1 LQLADMQENLRL
13 RGSLPEEGEAG
24 KETSML
30 WRQGV
35 KDRARRKREVKS
47 RHDERHSA
55 AVRIQAGVRRFLA
68 KIAFGHLVSRARDER
83 YLLAIVKI
91 QSSYRGYHLRAWI
104 HRLVPKL
111 QHSAAVQ
118 IQALVRFV
126 VDLGRIR
133 SLA

>member
-1 LQLADMQENLRL
+1 
-13 RGSLPEEGEAG
+13 
-24 KETSML
+24 
-30 WRQGV
+30 
-35 KDRARRKREVKS
+35 
-47 RHDERHSA
+47 
-55 AVRIQAGVRRFLA
+55 
-68 KIAFGHLVSRARDER
+68 VSRARDER